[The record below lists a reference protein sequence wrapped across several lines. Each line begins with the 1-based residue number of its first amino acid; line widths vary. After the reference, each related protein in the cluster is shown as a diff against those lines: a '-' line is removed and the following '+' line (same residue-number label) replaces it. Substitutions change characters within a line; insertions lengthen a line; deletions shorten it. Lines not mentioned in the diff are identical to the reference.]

1 MNCLTARDAMG
12 REHIEHYF
20 ETRDNQLITRQPLR
34 LFMVTKN
41 PDIAMS
47 DCLFYL
53 VPVDEQLRH

>member
-1 MNCLTARDAMG
+1 MSTAQGGAG
-12 REHIEHYF
+12 REHINHYF
-20 ETRDNQLITRQPLR
+20 EQVGNQLQTRQALR

-53 VPVDEQLRH
+53 VPVDEELRH